1 MNPPINGKTYIWLN
15 VNISIPLLLD
25 STSKTKFYVDEITIS
40 ISNIPVYIISS
51 FEGNM
56 PEIHFY
62 GNENTPIIKIHRVIR
77 IPQTGVEKELTSLF
91 DRLCLN
97 FASIKIHQ

>member
-25 STSKTKFYVDEITIS
+25 STSKTKFYVDEITFS

-62 GNENTPIIKIHRVIR
+62 ATKLVTSLLVIR
-77 IPQTGVEKELTSLF
+77 TEHSGLKRDT
-91 DRLCLN
+91 
-97 FASIKIHQ
+97 K

>member
-1 MNPPINGKTYIWLN
+1 MVKHIWLN
-15 VNISIPLLLD
+15 MDISIPLLLD

-56 PEIHFY
+56 PET
-62 GNENTPIIKIHRVIR
+62 GQVIR
-77 IPQTGVEKELTSLF
+77 TDHSGLKRDAKFIFMPFWPKRGHQIPSYARWASLF
-91 DRLCLN
+91 
-97 FASIKIHQ
+97 